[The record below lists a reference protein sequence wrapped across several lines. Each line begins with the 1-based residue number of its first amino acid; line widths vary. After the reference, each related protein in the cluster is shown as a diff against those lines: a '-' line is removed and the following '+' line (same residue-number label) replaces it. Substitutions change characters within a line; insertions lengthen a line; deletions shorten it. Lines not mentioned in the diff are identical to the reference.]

1 MLTNFN
7 LYYKGFFMAKYCA
20 AFCLLVLCLASCS
33 KDSTVAPPT
42 STTGELPPKVGST
55 FTYDHYDTDTTTGLP
70 IAAGRETTVQTVIK
84 TGMTY
89 FGRNNVMMLVEPRA
103 GRTDTTYMT
112 YDSTAG
118 LSMFHPNLSGS
129 TGKWL
134 AHNVASNLIDRIDW
148 MDTSYQDN
156 KIFGVHSF
164 TLATSTAV
172 QDSMLYKGNMLKVIK
187 ILKIYSHLYNT
198 GTYVEI
204 ESIKSYIYYA
214 PSIGNFVKIELPVHT
229 ILKKT
234 TIEDTIKVPGKV
246 SVLVDHSLK

>member
-1 MLTNFN
+1 MV
-7 LYYKGFFMAKYCA
+7 KYCA

-70 IAAGRETTVQTVIK
+70 IAAGRETTVQTVVK

-89 FGRNNVMMLVEPRA
+89 FGRNNVMMLVEPRS

-134 AHNVASNLIDRIDW
+134 AHHVASGLSDMIKWI
-148 MDTSYQDN
+148 DTSYQDN
-156 KIFGVHSF
+156 KILGGHNFSIS
-164 TLATSTAV
+164 TSTAV
-172 QDSMLYKGNMLKVIK
+172 QDSVLYKGTMLKVIK
-187 ILKIYSHLYNT
+187 IMKLYSDIFTT
-198 GTYVEI
+198 GTSVEI
-204 ESIKSYIYYA
+204 EGITAYIYYA
-214 PSIGNFVKIELPVHT
+214 PSIGNFVKIESPAHT
-229 ILKKT
+229 REKRAKVNEI
-234 TIEDTIKVPGKV
+234 IKLPGKM
-246 SVLVDHSLK
+246 SILVDHTLK